1 MLGLWGNDTGVY
13 ATFKNILEKA
23 IIWHLSY
30 KLKHFQKWFLIKVLR
45 NRVQNRFK
53 TKLER
58 QFSAQNKTLTLHLV
72 HGVGN
77 LYSKPIIIVKPIHI
91 LIPITRS

>member
-1 MLGLWGNDTGVY
+1 MLGLWGNDTGVH

-30 KLKHFQKWFLIKVLR
+30 KLKHFLFYQQWFLIKVLR

-53 TKLER
+53 TILER
-58 QFSAQNKTLTLHLV
+58 QFSAQKKNVNVTPCTWCWEF
-72 HGVGN
+72 
-77 LYSKPIIIVKPIHI
+77 I
-91 LIPITRS
+91 